1 MANDLSIKSFEILNY
16 NLLNDFIKKYEPDII
31 FLAQFSLIIKS
42 DLIKNYTKKIVNLHH
57 SPLPKYRGVSPIT
70 HAILNN
76 ETEFAS
82 TLHFVDEQVDT
93 GEIISQRFFSII
105 DKTNED
111 VYSECIKKDDEL
123 IENFYKDIFYN
134 KQIFSNPQNDL
145 IATYFSKS
153 SINYE
158 NAFIEFDRSANQIVQ
173 FCRAFFFPSKN
184 LFPKIK
190 IDNKLYRSQS
200 IPIIGERCV
209 NINHGCVK
217 KIDNKFFISSKD
229 RWVIFENLESN
240 L

>member
-1 MANDLSIKSFEILNY
+1 MQEISILTPKYSTRIWFSCKELFINKF
-16 NLLNDFIKKYEPDII
+16 NGIENIDFNTGISLNDFIKKYEPDII

-134 KQIFSNPQNDL
+134 M
-145 IATYFSKS
+145 
-153 SINYE
+153 
-158 NAFIEFDRSANQIVQ
+158 V
-173 FCRAFFFPSKN
+173 
-184 LFPKIK
+184 
-190 IDNKLYRSQS
+190 
-200 IPIIGERCV
+200 
-209 NINHGCVK
+209 
-217 KIDNKFFISSKD
+217 
-229 RWVIFENLESN
+229 
-240 L
+240 